1 MPDRLRSLI
10 LGAAALAVSAAC
22 FYFGTG
28 LQPSWWLAWLA
39 PLPVLLVAYRTR
51 TLAAGLAAFAVWLVG
66 GLNAWG
72 YLRGRLG
79 IPVPVVVTY
88 LVLPAVVFA
97 LAVLL
102 SRALLRR
109 GFTGSAALALPAARV
124 TFEYLLSVATPNG
137 TALNLA
143 YSQMDC
149 LPLLQ
154 LVSVT
159 GIWGVSFVVL
169 LIPSIIAVALSAQA
183 SIAWRLYPV
192 ITFALV
198 GSMISSYGVWQLEH
212 AAGEGTVTVGLAAT
226 DVKVLLFPEN
236 LAQAKEMLRQYAGQ
250 VDELARRGA
259 EVVVLPE
266 KLVYEPFP
274 EADYAEAVA
283 TFRDAAARNHVTLV
297 LGLTRKGESLD
308 ENLALIF
315 SPDGSEVREQTY
327 SKHHMVPGFEDNMR
341 PGTDRVVL
349 RQLPVPC
356 GVEICKDLD
365 FPPLSR
371 AYSAEGVGLL
381 LVPAW
386 DFEVDRWLHCRMAVM
401 RGVEGGFSIARA
413 AKQGLLTV
421 SDRRGRVVAEERSDA
436 AAPFA
441 TLTVPVPVAHEST
454 VYARSGDWFPWICVV
469 VLAGSLVLLR
479 SRPSRSGETAT
490 KPAPAT
496 VDVLN
501 RSTSAQ

>member
-10 LGAAALAVSAAC
+10 LGSAALAVSAAC

-28 LQPSWWLAWLA
+28 LQPSWWLTWIA

-51 TLAAGLAAFAVWLVG
+51 PLTAGLAAFATWLVG
-66 GLNAWG
+66 GLNTWG
-72 YLRGRLG
+72 FLRGRLD
-79 IPVPVVVTY
+79 IPVPVVVTF

-97 LAVLL
+97 SAVLL

-109 GFTGSAALALPAARV
+109 GFTGLAALALPTIWV
-124 TFEYLLSVATPNG
+124 TFEYLLSVVTPNG

-154 LVSVT
+154 LASVT
-159 GIWGVSFVVL
+159 GIWGISFVVL
-169 LIPSIIAVALSAQA
+169 LIPSIIAVALSAPA
-183 SIAWRLYPV
+183 SIVWRLYPV
-192 ITFALV
+192 AVFALV
-198 GSMISSYGVWQLEH
+198 GPMISSYGVWQLEH
-212 AAGEGTVTVGLAAT
+212 SASEDSVTVGLAAM
-226 DVKVLLFPEN
+226 DIKPLQFPDT
-236 LAQAKEMLRQYAGQ
+236 LAAAKEIMRRYAGH

-266 KLVYEPFP
+266 KLVGPLPEPDF
-274 EADYAEAVA
+274 AEVA
-283 TFRDAAARNHVTLV
+283 GLFRTAAARNRVTLV
-297 LGLTRKGESLD
+297 VGLARKGEPLD

-315 SPDGSEVREQTY
+315 SPDGSEVREETY
-327 SKHHMVPGFEDNMR
+327 SKHHMVPGFEDHMR
-341 PGTDRVVL
+341 PGTERVVL
-349 RQLPVPC
+349 RQFPIPC

-371 AYSAEGVGLL
+371 AYSAEGIGLL

-386 DFEVDRWLHCRMAVM
+386 DFDVDRWLHCRMAVM

-436 AAPFA
+436 AAFA
-441 TLTVPVPVAHEST
+441 TLTVQVPVAHEST
-454 VYARSGDWFPWICVV
+454 VYARSGDWFPWICLV
-469 VLAGSLVLLR
+469 VLAGSLSLLL
-479 SRPSRSGETAT
+479 SRPRRSGAADA
-490 KPAPAT
+490 KPTPAA
-496 VDVLN
+496 VDVLS
-501 RSTSAQ
+501 RHTSAP